1 MAEKSAH
8 KGPLT
13 EAAVLVP
20 VYRGDDGVARI
31 VLVRRSEGVIHGG
44 QLAFPGGKYDN
55 GDRALLNTALR
66 EAEEEIGISVEAVKV
81 LEQLPAVET
90 RTTGF
95 RITPFLAL
103 IRPPDEWKRAEDEI
117 AEVLEIPLGEF
128 AKRDAHGKVE
138 EGFPGSDPEQVPFYR
153 IGQYRLWGA
162 TYRILHPLL
171 PRLFAGV
178 WEHGPTLLIDDE
190 GGI

>member
-66 EAEEEIGISVEAVKV
+66 EAEEEIGISADAIEVIKE
-81 LEQLPAVET
+81 LPAVET

-95 RITPFLAL
+95 RITPFLAR
-103 IRPPDEWKRAEDEI
+103 IRPPARWKRAEDEI
-117 AEVLEIPLGEF
+117 AEVLEIPLDEF
-128 AKRDAHGKVE
+128 SDPDTHGAVE
-138 EGFPGSDPEQVPFYR
+138 EDFAGLDAEQTPFYR
-153 IGQYRLWGA
+153 IGPYRLWGA
-162 TYRILHPLL
+162 TYRILHPLI
-171 PRLFAGV
+171 PRLCAGE
-178 WEHGPTLLIDDE
+178 WED
-190 GGI
+190 